1 MNDQTVTRKST
12 RTDIWPAGYGYARSA
27 AVCIWAGIFLMVMS
41 VLTVLDLP
49 VARAIYHYSD
59 VYGRIFEIAG
69 VVPTCMMGAFFAV
82 SNLATRHI
90 ARRKVL
96 SAEKGE
102 LVLNLLEVREEV
114 DALLA
119 DAGLSGKEKR
129 SLMRIRKLDSRFL
142 REVRLRNYE
151 DIYASAVK

>member
-1 MNDQTVTRKST
+1 
-12 RTDIWPAGYGYARSA
+12 
-27 AVCIWAGIFLMVMS
+27 
-41 VLTVLDLP
+41 
-49 VARAIYHYSD
+49 
-59 VYGRIFEIAG
+59 
-69 VVPTCMMGAFFAV
+69 MMGAFFAV

>member
-1 MNDQTVTRKST
+1 
-12 RTDIWPAGYGYARSA
+12 
-27 AVCIWAGIFLMVMS
+27 MVMS

-102 LVLNLLEVREEV
+102 LVLNLLEVCEEV

-129 SLMRIRKLDSRFL
+129 SLIRIRKLDSRFL

>member
-1 MNDQTVTRKST
+1 M
-12 RTDIWPAGYGYARSA
+12 
-27 AVCIWAGIFLMVMS
+27 
-41 VLTVLDLP
+41 
-49 VARAIYHYSD
+49 
-59 VYGRIFEIAG
+59 
-69 VVPTCMMGAFFAV
+69 
-82 SNLATRHI
+82 
-90 ARRKVL
+90 
-96 SAEKGE
+96 
-102 LVLNLLEVREEV
+102 